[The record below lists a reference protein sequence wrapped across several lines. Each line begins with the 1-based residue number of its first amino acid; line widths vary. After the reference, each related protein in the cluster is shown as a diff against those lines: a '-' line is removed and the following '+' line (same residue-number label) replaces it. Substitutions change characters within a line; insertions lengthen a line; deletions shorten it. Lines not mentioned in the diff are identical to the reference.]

1 VAALQDYRTAKIRN
15 ALIGAGML
23 IAVILFGMSLREKT
37 TVSEIIFLIL
47 EQLGTFIILFIILF
61 ALYKIRALGAGDCK
75 LFLMIGLYLPIKKS
89 LIILVGSLVLAALY
103 GSLRNVIRVLIL
115 KKDWLTGIH
124 FAIPVACTHAIV
136 VIFEMMK

>member
-47 EQLGTFIILFIILF
+47 EQLGTFIILFIIYLLF
-61 ALYKIRALGAGDCK
+61 
-75 LFLMIGLYLPIKKS
+75 IK
-89 LIILVGSLVLAALY
+89 
-103 GSLRNVIRVLIL
+103 
-115 KKDWLTGIH
+115 
-124 FAIPVACTHAIV
+124 
-136 VIFEMMK
+136 